1 MPGWQFLE
9 DQSLWPPSPAQQEQR
24 GPKGTPLEGAC
35 TAGASIV
42 PSALL
47 GAGGLLPT
55 LPTIPIRG
63 VNLDGP
69 GARQESLTP
78 AGRSGTS
85 CCCIS
90 A

>member
-1 MPGWQFLE
+1 MATK
-9 DQSLWPPSPAQQEQR
+9 PSSAGEA
-24 GPKGTPLEGAC
+24 GPQGDALEGAC
-35 TAGASIV
+35 LAGASIV

-55 LPTIPIRG
+55 LPAIPIRG